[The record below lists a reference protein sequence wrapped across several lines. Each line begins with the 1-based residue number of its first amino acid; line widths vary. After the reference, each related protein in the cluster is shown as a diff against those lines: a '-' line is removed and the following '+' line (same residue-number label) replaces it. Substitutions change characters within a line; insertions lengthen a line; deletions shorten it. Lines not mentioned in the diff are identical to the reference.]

1 MVLRLDSVRA
11 RLAKLEEIITRL
23 SELSAGGVG
32 ETDFRQ
38 NWAVER
44 GLQLGSEVLL
54 DLGHHI
60 LVAHFGIAPADYG
73 DVLQQLARAGVI
85 SDTLRLRLKGLA
97 GFRNLLVHDYLRL
110 DPQRVA
116 EVLAAAPSDFN
127 AFALAVRRFLESLE
141 PAATP

>member
-1 MVLRLDSVRA
+1 MVLKLDSVRA

-23 SELSAGGVG
+23 SELSGGGVG
-32 ETDFRQ
+32 QGDFRQ

-60 LVAHFGIAPADYG
+60 LVAHFGIAPADYA
-73 DVLQQLARAGVI
+73 DILEQLAQAGVI
-85 SDTLRLRLKGLA
+85 NGELRSRLRGLA

-110 DPQRVA
+110 DPERVA

-127 AFALAVRRFLESLE
+127 AFALAVRQFLARIE
-141 PAATP
+141 TQ